1 MSHEGMMTQKTQREE
16 REKKKERVWA
26 PVHERESPS
35 PLAPLFMFFPP
46 TGPAL
51 CKLGQP
57 EVILFYLRSSL
68 VSLDLPLKKKKISGL
83 FPSLPCLLATT
94 ILDSFFL
101 FEQPNNTKS
110 LNWVWLFATLC
121 NVACQGPLSIGF
133 SRQEY
138 RSALPCPP
146 QGDFSNPGIKTV
158 SLESPALHEDALP
171 LSHQGFLWN
180 SKQFSEVFVP
190 LYISAVFL

>member
-1 MSHEGMMTQKTQREE
+1 MTQKTQREE

-57 EVILFYLRSSL
+57 EVLFVLHEVLTRVLGPSFK
-68 VSLDLPLKKKKISGL
+68 KKKKIGGL

-110 LNWVWLFATLC
+110 LQVGLTLC
-121 NVACQGPLSIGF
+121 NPMQCSLPGSSIHWILQARISECVAMPS
-133 SRQEY
+133 SR
-138 RSALPCPP
+138 R
-146 QGDFSNPGIKTV
+146 F
-158 SLESPALHEDALP
+158 
-171 LSHQGFLWN
+171 F
-180 SKQFSEVFVP
+180 
-190 LYISAVFL
+190 